1 MTQEVLRSQLEISEF
16 VVRKIVEA
24 GFEETRRVRRVFT
37 VEQAAL
43 PGGRSQSDS
52 CGRPRHRTCRSS
64 ADELDARRPAELKH
78 EQFGFAPATTV
89 SALNDGVV

>member
-1 MTQEVLRSQLEISEF
+1 MTQELLRSQLEISEF

-24 GFEETRRVRRVFT
+24 GFEEMIRVFT

-43 PGGRSQSDS
+43 PGGRSQSDT